1 MPQMQRV
8 SELGFADFVAMLL
21 VETLDAIVASHSS
34 QEERLRA
41 LNAAADQDLEDFT
54 ATIADEIVEG
64 TLAELFP
71 DGSGGTAVVEGGQ
84 VPPVTDL
91 TTLGIVLTRAA
102 VKAGRL
108 TSAGVSQIRDA
119 VRAQLARTH
128 WESLQEVARHGVPR
142 VRVDGGVLRSKLTF
156 SALSRT
162 ASSEPDVPDE
172 PGRPET
178 PPGPAASGTRTVTRV
193 PVVPDREVLV
203 RDLPTGWPLASPRQA
218 LLLQRGVLDSIART
232 RLTVRPALPAGG
244 GSQEPPAGEE
254 STATIYGEV
263 EIRFHTE
270 G

>member
-1 MPQMQRV
+1 MPQVQRV

-41 LNAAADQDLEDFT
+41 LSAAADQDLEDFT
-54 ATIADEIVEG
+54 ANIADEIVEG
-64 TLAELFP
+64 TLAEIFP

-84 VPPVTDL
+84 VPPVRDL
-91 TTLGIVLTRAA
+91 TTLGIVLTQAA
-102 VKAGRL
+102 VRAGKL

-119 VRAQLARTH
+119 VRAQLGRTH

-162 ASSEPDVPDE
+162 AQDE
-172 PGRPET
+172 PE
-178 PPGPAASGTRTVTRV
+178 GPTSPAPSGTRTVTRV
-193 PVVPDREVLV
+193 PGVPDREVLA
-203 RDLPTGWPLASPRQA
+203 RDLPVLGPLASPRQA
-218 LLLQRGVLDSIART
+218 LLLQRGVLDSIAKT
-232 RLTVRPALPAGG
+232 RLTVRPAAPAGG

>member
-1 MPQMQRV
+1 MPQVQRV
-8 SELGFADFVAMLL
+8 TELGFADFVAMLL

-41 LNAAADQDLEDFT
+41 LSAAADQDLEDF
-54 ATIADEIVEG
+54 AVNIADEIVEG

-71 DGSGGTAVVEGGQ
+71 DGSGGTAVVTGGQ
-84 VPPVTDL
+84 VPPVADL
-91 TTLGIVLTRAA
+91 TTLGIVLTQAA
-102 VKAGRL
+102 VKAGKL
-108 TSAGVSQIRDA
+108 TAAGVSQIREA
-119 VRAQLARTH
+119 IRARLARTH

-162 ASSEPDVPDE
+162 AQDE
-172 PGRPET
+172 PEEPT
-178 PPGPAASGTRTVTRV
+178 GPAPSGTRTVTRV
-193 PVVPDREVLV
+193 PGLLDRVLPQ
-203 RDLPTGWPLASPRQA
+203 DALPSGLLATPRQA
-218 LLLQRGVLDSIART
+218 LLLQRGVLDSIAKT
-232 RLTVRPALPAGG
+232 RLTVRPAALAGG
-244 GSQEPPAGEE
+244 DSQDSPTGEE

>member
-1 MPQMQRV
+1 MSQLQRV

-41 LNAAADQDLEDFT
+41 LSAAADQDLEDFAGT
-54 ATIADEIVEG
+54 LAEEIVEG

-71 DGSGGTAVVEGGQ
+71 DGTGGSTVVPGGE

-91 TTLGIVLTRAA
+91 ATLGIVLTT
-102 VKAGRL
+102 AGVQDGKL
-108 TSAGVSQIRDA
+108 TSEGVSQIRDG

-162 ASSEPDVPDE
+162 ELGEPE
-172 PGRPET
+172 
-178 PPGPAASGTRTVTRV
+178 GPTDPAPSGTRTVTRV
-193 PVVPDREVLV
+193 PDGPDDGVLPGPGLRFPDRLG
-203 RDLPTGWPLASPRQA
+203 TPRQA
-218 LLLQRGVLDSIART
+218 LLLQRGVLDSIAT
-232 RLTVRPALPAGG
+232 TKLTVRPAVPMGG
-244 GSQEPPAGEE
+244 GPQDPSAGEQ
-254 STATIYGEV
+254 SMATLYGEV
-263 EIRFHTE
+263 EIRFSTE
-270 G
+270 V

>member
-1 MPQMQRV
+1 MAQVQRV

-41 LNAAADQDLEDFT
+41 LNDAAEQGLEDFT
-54 ATIADEIVEG
+54 GNIADEIVEG
-64 TLAELFP
+64 ALAELFP
-71 DGSGGTAVVEGGQ
+71 DGTGGTAVVPGGE
-84 VPPVTDL
+84 VPSATHL
-91 TTLGIVLTRAA
+91 ATLGVVLPRAA
-102 VKAGRL
+102 VRDDRL

-119 VRAQLARTH
+119 IRARLARTH
-128 WESLQEVARHGVPR
+128 WESLQEVARRGVPR

-162 ASSEPDVPDE
+162 EAGEPE
-172 PGRPET
+172 
-178 PPGPAASGTRTVTRV
+178 GPTDPAPSGTRTVTRV
-193 PVVPDREVLV
+193 PGGSDAGVLRDPV
-203 RDLPTGWPLASPRQA
+203 RVLPGLLGTPRQA

-232 RLTVRPALPAGG
+232 RLTVRPAAPAVG
-244 GSQEPPAGEE
+244 GSQEPSVGQET
-254 STATIYGEV
+254 TATIYGEV